1 MPIYKRLDHA
11 RHQLAQ
17 FADDP
22 DFDDVELIYVLDSPD
37 SLPEFSQLL
46 DTACRLYRRPA
57 TLVVMQAN
65 RGFAGATNAGASVAR
80 GRFVLLL
87 NSDVIPQQPGW
98 CRTLESIL
106 DADPGCGAV
115 GARLIYEDGAIQH
128 AGMHYQAD
136 ASGTWKAVHPGK
148 GLCTERPSGPVPA
161 VTAACMMLPTE
172 LYRRLGGLSE
182 DYVVGDFEDS
192 DLCLK
197 LHQDKKTVWYCA
209 EATLYHLE
217 RQSMGANDRYNT
229 TVWRY
234 NQLLHQ
240 HRWCQAIADLVA
252 PPSSS
257 LPSSSHPPATGR
269 GGSDGA
275 ASPRKRI

>member
-1 MPIYKRLDHA
+1 
-11 RHQLAQ
+11 
-17 FADDP
+17 
-22 DFDDVELIYVLDSPD
+22 
-37 SLPEFSQLL
+37 
-46 DTACRLYRRPA
+46 
-57 TLVVMQAN
+57 MQAN
-65 RGFAGATNAGASVAR
+65 RGFAGATNAGASIAR

-87 NSDVIPQQPGW
+87 NSDVIPQHPGW

-106 DADPGCGAV
+106 DADPARGAV

-148 GLCTERPSGPVPA
+148 GLCVERPSGPVPA
-161 VTAACMMLPTE
+161 VTAACMMVPTE

-240 HRWCQAIADLVA
+240 HRWRQAIAELVA

-257 LPSSSHPPATGR
+257 SPSSSHPPATGR
-269 GGSDGA
+269 GGSEGA
-275 ASPRKRI
+275 ASPRGTI